1 MVCERSDR
9 ILSGKLDL
17 VGPSFIEGLSCGTKE
32 ASTIA
37 PLDEKDD
44 IRKEPMRSGKAADG
58 EVRSRVVD
66 GKGMNSRRTKSTHLP
81 CAAATKKE
89 SL

>member
-37 PLDEKDD
+37 PLDEKDH
-44 IRKEPMRSGKAADG
+44 IPREPRRSGK
-58 EVRSRVVD
+58 ETD
-66 GKGMNSRRTKSTHLP
+66 GKRMSS
-81 CAAATKKE
+81 
-89 SL
+89 